1 MNHRERFLATVN
13 RQPVDRPASWL
24 GLPTP
29 QAIPGL
35 LKYFKVN
42 TIDELKRKID
52 DDVYPICVPYNNPPT
67 NDIGCSLAF
76 AKDGGAGGQAERT
89 LTAPG
94 FFEDMTDPALVE
106 TFPWPNPEEHIDF
119 NKCRE
124 LAMQAPEDMARMGIM
139 WAAHFQD
146 SCSAFGMENA
156 LITMM
161 SYPEMYQAVID
172 RITKFYLDC
181 GEIFYEATK
190 GYLDAVLIGNDFG
203 SQMGLMVDPDSL
215 RKYVFPGTKAL
226 VEQAKNYG
234 LTVVHH
240 SCGSIYPIIN
250 DLYDLG
256 IDTIHPIQAKAQDMN
271 AEKLS
276 ADFPNGRFFGGV
288 DAQYLLVKGTPDEV
302 KADVRRLK
310 NCFPTGLVIS
320 PSHEAVLPDIRPENI
335 EALFE
340 AVHEG
345 TSQNVSVNKEP
356 AKTRTVKVTPSG
368 CRVEVINENEN
379 KKTKTMITNNINPGR
394 LRFGQVIAVAPGR
407 LEDYKKLHAAVWPK
421 VLEMIKE
428 CHLENYSIYYKDGL
442 LFSYYEYTGDDYEA
456 DMAKMAADP
465 ETQKWWSVCM
475 PCQRP
480 LPTRKE
486 GEWWADMEEVFHL
499 D

>member
-1 MNHRERFLATVN
+1 MNHRERFFATIN

-24 GLPTP
+24 GLPVP
-29 QAIPGL
+29 AAIPNL
-35 LKYFKVN
+35 LKHFNVS
-42 TIDELKRKID
+42 TVDELRLKID
-52 DDVYPICVPYNNPPT
+52 DDVYPICVPYDNPPT

-76 AKDGGAGGQAERT
+76 AKAGIGGGQDERT

-94 FFEDMTDPALVE
+94 FFEDMTDPSLVE
-106 TFPWPNPEEHIDF
+106 TFPWPDPEQHIDF

-124 LAMQAPEDMARMGIM
+124 LAMAAPADKARMGIM

-161 SYPEMYQAVID
+161 SYPEMYKAVID

-203 SQMGLMVDPDSL
+203 SQLSLMVDPDSL

-226 VEQAKNYG
+226 VDQAKKYG
-234 LTVVHH
+234 LVVVHH
-240 SCGSIYPIIN
+240 SCGSIYPIID
-250 DLYDLG
+250 DLFSLG
-256 IDTIHPIQAKAQDMN
+256 VDTIHPIQAKAQDMN

-276 ADFPNGRFFGGV
+276 RDFGDHGCFFGGV
-288 DAQYLLVKGTPDEV
+288 DAQYLLVKGTPEDV
-302 KADVRRLK
+302 RKDVRRLK
-310 NCFPTGLVIS
+310 NLFPTGLVIS
-320 PSHEAVLPDIRPENI
+320 PSHEAVLPDIKPENI
-335 EALFE
+335 EALFK
-340 AVHEG
+340 AVHEENIAAPSA
-345 TSQNVSVNKEP
+345 TTQVKEE
-356 AKTRTVKVTPSG
+356 KVTA
-368 CRVEVINENEN
+368 
-379 KKTKTMITNNINPGR
+379 TKQNTDMEEQTNNKPQGNR
-394 LRFGQVIAVAPGR
+394 QRFGSVIAVPPTR
-407 LEDYKKLHAAVWPK
+407 LEEYKKLHAAVWPGVK
-421 VLEMIKE
+421 KMIKE
-428 CHLENYSIYYKDGL
+428 CNLENYSIYYKDGL
-442 LFSYYEYTGDDYEA
+442 LFSYYEYTGTDYEA

-465 ETQKWWSVCM
+465 ETQRWWAVCK

-480 LPTRKE
+480 LPTRQP